1 MLKELRRQMK
11 AIFWVVIVAFVIT
24 IFYWGAGTYRAR
36 RRNVL
41 ASVNGEEISL
51 EEFYTSW
58 QQAAENYR
66 QIYGKRFSQ
75 EMVRDL
81 SRPVLE
87 SLIQKKIFLQEARRR
102 NIQIH
107 DGEIR
112 TRIESYPVF
121 QREGKFDRNLYLDVL
136 SYYRL
141 PPTQFEQTVRENLV
155 LERLDNLIRD
165 GVKISDREIWNEYVR
180 ENEEIRVSYIYFP
193 KSRFRE
199 TVTVREE
206 EISNYYQNNQ
216 EEFRLPERVRARHI
230 LISPGPEDTEE
241 ARTKARQKAED
252 VLAQLKKGADFSD
265 LAKKYSDDPAS
276 RTKGGDLGYFS
287 RQDMEP
293 TFVETA
299 FALKE
304 IGEISELV
312 ETSYGY
318 HIIQLLEKKPTEIPP
333 LENVKE
339 QIYNR
344 LLNEQVRLATQTRAT
359 EIWQQIKTG
368 RSFEKA
374 ALDNGGSIDTGFF
387 KYVTALKN
395 LGFAR
400 EFKDVA
406 YALKIGEISP
416 VVEVSDGFCLIRL
429 EDRRP
434 VNEEK
439 FQQEKVRL
447 KEALRQQRE
456 YFLYQ
461 EWYLNL
467 RSKAKIVDNLEKFL
481 EVE

>member
-11 AIFWVVIVAFVIT
+11 VVFWVVIVAFVIT

-36 RRNVL
+36 RREVL

-66 QIYGKRFSQ
+66 QIYGKQFSP

-87 SLIQKKIFLQEARRR
+87 SLIQKKILLQEARRR
-102 NIQIH
+102 NIQVH
-107 DGEIR
+107 DEEIR
-112 TRIESYPVF
+112 KKIESYPVF

-136 SYYRL
+136 SYYRFL
-141 PPTQFEQTVRENLV
+141 PTQFEQTVQQNFI
-155 LERLDNLIRD
+155 LERLENLIRD
-165 GVKISDREIWNEYVR
+165 SVKISDREIWDEYVR
-180 ENEEIRVSYIYFP
+180 ENEEIRVSYIYFLI
-193 KSRFRE
+193 SRFRE
-199 TVTVREE
+199 TVKVSEE
-206 EISNYYQNNQ
+206 EISNYYKNNQ
-216 EEFRLPERVRARHI
+216 EEFRIPERVRARHI
-230 LISPGPEDTEE
+230 LISSGPDDTPE

-252 VLAQLKKGADFSD
+252 VLAQLKKGVDFAD
-265 LAKKYSDDPAS
+265 LARKYSDDPAS
-276 RTKGGDLGYFS
+276 RAKGGDLGYFS
-287 RQDMEP
+287 RQDMELA
-293 TFVETA
+293 FVEAA

-304 IGEISELV
+304 PGEISEVV
-312 ETSYGY
+312 ETSFGY

-333 LENVKE
+333 LENVRE
-339 QIYNR
+339 QIFNR
-344 LLNEQVRLATQTRAT
+344 LLNEQARLATQTRAT

-374 ALDNGGSIDTGFF
+374 ALDNGGLIDSGYF
-387 KYVTALKN
+387 KYATALKN

-400 EFKDVA
+400 GFKDTA
-406 YALKIGEISP
+406 FALKIGEIGP

-429 EDRRP
+429 EDRHP
-434 VNEEK
+434 VDEKK
-439 FQQEKVRL
+439 FQQERGRL
-447 KEALRQQRE
+447 KEVLRQQRE

-467 RSKAKIVDNLEKFL
+467 RSKAKIVDNLEKLL